1 MKNALPIAALSALML
16 SAAPAEANENTKE
29 VRAALVKQ
37 FNPNFKGAGWQ
48 EWVDDEGDLHV
59 SAIECGELKGNKSL
73 KETNIK
79 NRARRKLAK
88 ALNNPAVK
96 QWVINGGMASY
107 SKMKIG
113 GIEASDTRRGMLDN
127 GTELFCVQAKP
138 VPKRKGKGKGKRR
151 K

>member
-16 SAAPAEANENTKE
+16 SAAPAEASGSIEE

-48 EWVDDEGDLHV
+48 EWVDEDDKLHV
-59 SAIECGELKGNKSL
+59 SAIECGVLKGNKSL
-73 KETNIK
+73 KETKIK

-88 ALNNPAVK
+88 ALNNPAIK
-96 QWVINGGMASY
+96 QWVIEGGMASFD
-107 SKMKIG
+107 KMKIS
-113 GIEASDTRRGMLDN
+113 GIEASDTRRGSLNN
-127 GTELFCVQAKP
+127 GNEYFCVNAKP
-138 VPKRKGKGKGKRR
+138 VPKRKGKR